1 MHALTIR
8 PIDRAAL
15 SGLCIPK
22 MKTGDL
28 RTDGEYHLAVD
39 DASTRLNG
47 SSFGSRASRLAMP
60 AGAVCALIVVIT
72 MTTFNNTSPSFPPI
86 GAARGNVSKEVPP
99 DDMAQAEAAN
109 ALSGLTERAAD
120 AVAKA
125 CAGTRTWC
133 GECCIK
139 RASHGGRGPRLDRF
153 RSQLVAS
160 AITGRELNVAVVGN
174 SVARE
179 NNFRT
184 TRQLL
189 EVLRQSAPNASV
201 KLHYGEVMGGES
213 LRVWAATIVDV

>member
-1 MHALTIR
+1 
-8 PIDRAAL
+8 
-15 SGLCIPK
+15 

-39 DASTRLNG
+39 DTSTRLNG
-47 SSFGSRASRLAMP
+47 SSFGSRASWLAMP
-60 AGAVCALIVVIT
+60 AGAVCALIVVVA

-86 GAARGNVSKEVPP
+86 GAARGNVSQEVPP
-99 DDMAQAEAAN
+99 DDMAQADAAN
-109 ALSGLTERAAD
+109 ALS